1 MTDFTLEQAREAWH
15 EVVAERG
22 EDFVYSDPGGCWY
35 GPHSPTDG
43 DYGCAIGGVLSK
55 LAPEVF
61 EKFKEFED
69 VTGTSFRIAGAAFS
83 LDHRDLERILCKL
96 NVDPKT
102 REYLAF
108 IQKRQ
113 DIADEYDSILRG
125 SETLYETL
133 IESRG

>member
-1 MTDFTLEQAREAWH
+1 MTDFTLEQAKAAWQ
-15 EVVAERG
+15 EVLKERG
-22 EDFVYSDPGGCWY
+22 PLYVYGGACY
-35 GPHSPTDG
+35 YSPQEG
-43 DYGCAIGGVLSK
+43 SGSSYGCAVGGIVHK